1 MFILA
6 YCTRSTSGN
15 CCRHIICCPI
25 GVCHFICMTCDFYC
39 MKIDFV
45 FFFILCISFLKFILS
60 FPIILSWLCRFFNCK
75 STNSADIT
83 ITSIPNLV
91 LAFSCIRIVLLIKMN
106 IMMIASCTFIHNTCS
121 CFNST
126 TLRTTIFCISITSTG
141 RFNSYTCISMFF
153 CTRICHINLIYK
165 YSTPH
170 KLVIIVY
177 FFAVTHFFHL
187 RLFNVKVRSI
197 CAVIRV
203 IIALF
208 KCISEMFRIIYSTLT
223 GNKSEVSRHRYIHLR
238 YKLPTFIFNIF
249 DCHCCN
255 RMIFECE
262 ICFTLIANREC
273 HSAER
278 DCVIPLT
285 GYGVIYFNSFN
296 LTRAEIVA

>member
-25 GVCHFICMTCDFYC
+25 SVCHFICMTCDFYC

-170 KLVIIVY
+170 KLIIIVC
-177 FFAVTHFFHL
+177 FFAITHCFHL
-187 RLFNVKVRSI
+187 RLINVKARSI
-197 CAVIRV
+197 CAIIRV

-208 KCISEMFRIIYSTLT
+208 KCISETIWIIFIIIINIALT
-223 GNKSEVSRHRYIHLR
+223 RNKSKVSCHRYIHLS
-238 YKLPTFIFNIF
+238 IIF

-255 RMIFECE
+255 RMIFERE
-262 ICFTLIANREC
+262 SNLWIALIAN
-273 HSAER
+273 
-278 DCVIPLT
+278 
-285 GYGVIYFNSFN
+285 
-296 LTRAEIVA
+296 